1 MPSSKKIAWAQL
13 RVGIVAAIAMVILA
27 VLVFLLTGDT
37 KFFQEQVTV
46 YTYLPDSAALANGAD
61 VRLNGIMVGKIA
73 SVDLSSE
80 PVDTS
85 KPNDRRAVRVAMDID
100 KNRLHQIP
108 TDSLASISAANVLG
122 TKYINIKRGKR
133 ADSVAPGG
141 ELEAKDVSGYE
152 EVVEQ
157 GYSFLA
163 SAEEMLKRVDSLVKV
178 IESGEGSIGKLVQDN
193 QLYDNLNG
201 TAAEARKIVAQ
212 MNTGKG
218 TLSRMLYDEVLHDDI
233 RTAIARTNSLL
244 EGVQQGQGTAGKLL
258 KDPAL
263 YEDLRKVTG
272 EVRTLV
278 ADLNAGKGTMGK
290 LLKDEDFHKQ
300 LQGTIGRMDTL
311 LDKINTGEGTL
322 GQMVV
327 NPQLYESLNGTSR
340 EFHEFMQDFRKN
352 PKKFLSIKLSLF

>member
-1 MPSSKKIAWAQL
+1 MPSSKKVAWAQL
-13 RVGIVAAIAMVILA
+13 KVGIVAAVAMVILA

-37 KFFQEQVTV
+37 KFFQDQSTL
-46 YTYLPDSAALANGAD
+46 YTYLADSAALVKGAD
-61 VRLNGIMVGKIA
+61 VRLNGILIGKISA
-73 SVDLSSE
+73 VDLAPAGESRGD
-80 PVDTS
+80 P
-85 KPNDRRAVRVAMDID
+85 RRAVKVSMEVDRS
-100 KNRLHQIP
+100 RLGQIP
-108 TDSLASISAANVLG
+108 VNSEAAISAANVLG
-122 TKYINIKRGKR
+122 TKYINIKRGQANETVK
-133 ADSVAPGG
+133 PGA
-141 ELEAKDVSGYE
+141 ELPAKDVSGYE

-163 SAEEMLKRVDSLVKV
+163 SAEEMLKRIDKLVQV
-178 IESGEGSIGKLVQDN
+178 IEAGEGSIGKLIKDP

-263 YEDLRKVTG
+263 YEDMRKVTG
-272 EVRTLV
+272 EVRTLL

-290 LLKDEDFHKQ
+290 LLKDEEFHKQ
-300 LQGTIGRMDTL
+300 LQGTIVRMDTL
-311 LDKINTGEGTL
+311 LDKINTGQGTL